1 MREFAVTSADA
12 LLHPNAENRQS
23 NVKRVA
29 ICQSNYIP
37 WKGYFDLIRSVDE
50 FILFDTAQYTR
61 NDWRNRNQIKTRSG
75 VAWISIPIKNH
86 FKQTVLEAEV
96 NDSSWNKRHWKT
108 LIQHYARAQY
118 FEMYRSRFEELYMGS
133 EAKQL
138 SHVNHQ
144 FLVAICQLLEIKT
157 RFTWSSE
164 YPEIEDKTER
174 LVHWC
179 RLLNATEYVSGP
191 AAKAYI
197 DECRFSDAG
206 IQLRYMDYSAYPEYN
221 QLYPPFQHAVSIVDL
236 IFNEGPNA
244 TRYMKSF

>member
-1 MREFAVTSADA
+1 VTSANALIHSDA
-12 LLHPNAENRQS
+12 EKAQS

-61 NDWRNRNQIKTRSG
+61 NDWRNRNRIKTRTG
-75 VAWISIPIKNH
+75 AAWISIPIKNH

-96 NDSSWNKRHWKT
+96 TDPSWNKRHWKT
-108 LIQHYARAQY
+108 LIQHYARSRY
-118 FEMYRSRFEELYMGS
+118 FEMYRSQFEELYMGS
-133 EAKQL
+133 EEKQL
-138 SHVNHQ
+138 SRLNHR

-157 RFTWSSE
+157 RFTWSSD
-164 YPEIEDKTER
+164 YPEVEGKTER

-179 RLLNATEYVSGP
+179 KLLNANEYVSGP

-197 DECRFSDAG
+197 DEDRFSDAG
-206 IQLRYMDYSAYPEYN
+206 IQLRYMDYSGYPEYN

-244 TRYMKSF
+244 TRYMKSL